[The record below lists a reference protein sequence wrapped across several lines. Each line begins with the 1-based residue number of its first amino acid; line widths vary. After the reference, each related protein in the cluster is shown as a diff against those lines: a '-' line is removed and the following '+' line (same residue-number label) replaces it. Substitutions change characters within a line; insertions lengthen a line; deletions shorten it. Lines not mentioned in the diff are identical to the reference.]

1 MQACIIPLSVQNNY
15 VILKSVIL
23 FEVSGLAVPTNGKL
37 VIQKTLFKITV
48 FWDDIVLTGNH
59 LSTF

>member
-1 MQACIIPLSVQNNY
+1 MP
-15 VILKSVIL
+15 
-23 FEVSGLAVPTNGKL
+23 FEVPVLVVPTKGKL
-37 VIQKTLFKITV
+37 GTEKTLFKITV